1 MSFIRTKEIPPGSGR
16 LYKYE
21 VESYRESGKVKQRH
35 IRYIGRA
42 GSIGTTGTGITPLSS
57 AKRRTPSIGTTPD
70 KKSSPTP
77 LTNHTVSGIIKS
89 NKGEEKTMK
98 KITEMTAKDI
108 EVMSLDEMKAERNRV
123 AAILDEKRA
132 AKKAAQAAQDG
143 TPESGEAYG
152 RSAEE
157 YRDIL
162 NQFTIW
168 NVSIRNREDQE
179 DQ

>member
-1 MSFIRTKEIPPGSGR
+1 
-16 LYKYE
+16 
-21 VESYRESGKVKQRH
+21 
-35 IRYIGRA
+35 
-42 GSIGTTGTGITPLSS
+42 
-57 AKRRTPSIGTTPD
+57 
-70 KKSSPTP
+70 
-77 LTNHTVSGIIKS
+77 
-89 NKGEEKTMK
+89 MK

-108 EVMSLDEMKAERNRV
+108 EVMSLDEMKAERNRIT
-123 AAILDEKRA
+123 AILDEKRA

-179 DQ
+179 